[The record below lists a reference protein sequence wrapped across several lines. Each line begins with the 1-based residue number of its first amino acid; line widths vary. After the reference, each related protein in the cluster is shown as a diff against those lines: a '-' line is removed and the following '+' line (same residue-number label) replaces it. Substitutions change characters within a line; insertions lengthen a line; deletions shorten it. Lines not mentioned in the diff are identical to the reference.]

1 VKTPFLAYYDC
12 MIRITPE
19 ISLQENEIS
28 YDFVRA
34 SGPGGQHV
42 NKVATAVQ
50 LRYDAKGLPPDVYK
64 RLKSLAGKRFTSTG
78 DILIQ
83 ARRFKSQERNRQDAL
98 DRLVDLIRQAAQK
111 PKKRRK
117 TRPSL
122 ASRERTIAAKQHRSR
137 LKRSRQRI
145 TNSDY

>member
-1 VKTPFLAYYDC
+1 

-19 ISLQENEIS
+19 INIQENDIS

-50 LRYDAKGLPPDVYK
+50 LRYNAKELPADVYK
-64 RLKSLAGKRFTSTG
+64 RLKSLAGKRMTTSG
-78 DILIQ
+78 QVLIQ
-83 ARRFKSQERNRQDAL
+83 AHRFKSQERNRQDAIE
-98 DRLVDLIRQAAQK
+98 RLVSLIRKAAQK

-117 TRPSL
+117 TKPTR
-122 ASRERTIAAKQHRSR
+122 ASRQRTLAAKQHRSR
-137 LKRSRQRI
+137 LKQSRQRVS
-145 TNSDY
+145 TRDD

>member
-1 VKTPFLAYYDC
+1 

-19 ISLQENEIS
+19 ISIQENDIS
-28 YDFVRA
+28 CDFVRA

-50 LRYDAKGLPPDVYK
+50 LRYDPKDLPTDTYH
-64 RLKSLAGKRFTSTG
+64 RLKKLAGKRMTAKG
-78 DILIQ
+78 EVIIQ
-83 ARRFKSQERNRQDAL
+83 ASRLKSQERNRQDAL
-98 DRLVDLIRQAAQK
+98 DRLVALIRKAAQK

-117 TRPSL
+117 TRPTL
-122 ASRERTIAAKQHRSR
+122 ASKKRTLATKQHRSR
-137 LKRSRQRI
+137 LKRTRQRV

>member
-1 VKTPFLAYYDC
+1 